1 MRAAL
6 ARKLSAPSHH
16 ALGLSVTRAS
26 GHFTIAALVGGDEVL
41 LAAAPRTV
49 DGSHHVTVRGSL
61 RVAANAVVAYVNRG
75 DYGTSRCDG
84 DPSIALP
91 DFAVTCAFDE
101 HDSAA
106 WLEIVVQR
114 RGRVLTDSVAALLI
128 AEGDVAAV
136 SYRERRSGPVSPV
149 SDAASFTSTLLA
161 EINRVRSEAKLPP

>member
-6 ARKLSAPSHH
+6 ARKLSAPGHH

-26 GHFTIAALVGGDEVL
+26 
-41 LAAAPRTV
+41 
-49 DGSHHVTVRGSL
+49 
-61 RVAANAVVAYVNRG
+61 
-75 DYGTSRCDG
+75 
-84 DPSIALP
+84 
-91 DFAVTCAFDE
+91 
-101 HDSAA
+101 
-106 WLEIVVQR
+106 
-114 RGRVLTDSVAALLI
+114 ALLI